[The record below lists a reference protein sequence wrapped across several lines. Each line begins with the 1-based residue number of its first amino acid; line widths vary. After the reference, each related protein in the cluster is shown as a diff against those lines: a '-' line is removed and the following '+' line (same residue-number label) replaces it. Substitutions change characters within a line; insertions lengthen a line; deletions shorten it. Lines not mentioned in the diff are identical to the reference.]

1 MDLIES
7 QPEFPPLEIEEQI
20 PEPENPIRTSTMSQE
35 LVHNHST
42 PSRNTHQQQRI
53 RTITQD
59 CIYHLTET
67 KAAPSAQ
74 KASARKYPLHSFA
87 TGKTPFW
94 TTKRDISWN
103 TDTY

>member
-7 QPEFPPLEIEEQI
+7 QPEFSPLEIEEQN
-20 PEPENPIRTSTMSQE
+20 PEPENPIQTSTISQE

-42 PSRNTHQQQRI
+42 PAGNMHQQQRI

-59 CIYHLTET
+59 CAYYLTET

-74 KASARKYPLHSFA
+74 KASARK
-87 TGKTPFW
+87 
-94 TTKRDISWN
+94 
-103 TDTY
+103 